1 MNGHVISFLK
11 DKNYGFIKDEN
22 DKSYYFK
29 AEDFV
34 EKNVQIL
41 DMMLVCF
48 EIVAT
53 PKGYRAKNIKIIP
66 KNDVLYEIC
75 DQVYTSRTNEIKGW
89 EVLQRSKY
97 IISNQGRGD
106 PKKVLEDLKLLAVFF
121 RANALL
127 DVNYNTEVGSESGSG
142 RGTHHYTIH
151 VYYGRLALVAKPS
164 LKGVTKTQIFKK
176 LILTNLQR
184 S

>member
-1 MNGHVISFLK
+1 MNGNVISFLK

-41 DMMLVCF
+41 DMMLVSF

-53 PKGYRAKNIKIIP
+53 PKGYRAKNIKIVP

-75 DQVYTSRTNEIKGW
+75 KE
-89 EVLQRSKY
+89 L
-97 IISNQGRGD
+97 
-106 PKKVLEDLKLLAVFF
+106 F
-121 RANALL
+121 
-127 DVNYNTEVGSESGSG
+127 
-142 RGTHHYTIH
+142 
-151 VYYGRLALVAKPS
+151 
-164 LKGVTKTQIFKK
+164 
-176 LILTNLQR
+176 
-184 S
+184 